1 MKTKKEC
8 LDLLDEAEKRIK
20 AHQWDNQVDDPDG
33 LAEHKHMLE
42 DVLEDFGIPI
52 PQEIDDNTLVLP
64 AGWLPDEDPQDS
76 EAYSEVSK
84 KFFEVYD
91 ILRYEYS
98 RELEAF
104 NLEADQDERDM
115 HADFYRAVGWPR

>member
-20 AHQWDNQVDDPDG
+20 AHQWDKQVDDPDE
-33 LAEHKHMLE
+33 LASHKHMLA

-52 PQEIDDNTLVLP
+52 PQEIDDNTLKLP
-64 AGWLPDEDPQDS
+64 AGWLPDEDHQDS
-76 EAYSEVSK
+76 EAYDEVTK

-91 ILRYEYS
+91 LLRYEYS